1 MLRILKAPSYYTTV
15 KTAAMATASN
25 TSIVEPHLLRQIN
38 THQLRAY
45 SQQAAG
51 PSFHLRILD
60 SIKEDHREI
69 TACGEHILQSSDPDE
84 QTRCQ
89 NQFTWELARH
99 AVAEELVLFPAME
112 KYLEGG
118 RGKEMAEKERGEH
131 QKVPTLP
138 FFFFFVYNAFNYKH
152 QEANDDR

>member
-1 MLRILKAPSYYTTV
+1 M
-15 KTAAMATASN
+15 
-25 TSIVEPHLLRQIN
+25 
-38 THQLRAY
+38 
-45 SQQAAG
+45 
-51 PSFHLRILD
+51 
-60 SIKEDHREI
+60 
-69 TACGEHILQSSDPDE
+69 
-84 QTRCQ
+84 
-89 NQFTWELARH
+89 
-99 AVAEELVLFPAME
+99 LFPAME